1 MFLFKMK
8 NIHLLLVSYLC
19 ITYSLVVNADSTFQE
34 SKHIDSLLGLEFSSS
49 INAGY
54 GFDDNVFNQHDDHII
69 GSDFYFLNP
78 SMSIIGKRN
87 TKDFGFYYFG
97 NYQKYNNDVS
107 SYRGKSDQNY
117 KDHNLTGIFTWELGF
132 RHHLELL
139 VNYDI
144 GHEALG
150 TGVTNGFYF
159 SDDSPSQ
166 ESATFDLFNIT
177 RPIEKINKKANV
189 KYIYGAK
196 GAKGNL
202 VFDLSQERL
211 DYDILSSYTSA
222 FNTYLNDE
230 NMTET
235 DANVTFK
242 HQYTDRTRFDYKLI
256 YKKYNYRDYQR
267 DNDELIT
274 ALSFI
279 SQITGKSKIEA
290 TVSRVQKTM
299 QSSDFSGVNW
309 NVSYKWQPADYSTL
323 FIQSKSEVKEPE
335 NTGDFVQSFENS
347 ITWDH
352 QFLANIS
359 SHLSY
364 KNLNDSYHIRDR
376 KDKYHYFDLRLSY
389 LFRPKIEVNFDYRYA
404 LFYSSL
410 NTDAVFINEKPIP
423 RQYIRNLGYEKNQF
437 SLSVKVAI

>member
-1 MFLFKMK
+1 MCLFKMN
-8 NIHLLLVSYLC
+8 NIYLLLVGC
-19 ITYSLVVNADSTFQE
+19 ICATYSLAVSADSTFQE
-34 SKHIDSLLGLEFSSS
+34 SNHIDPFLGLTFSSS
-49 INAGY
+49 VNTEY

-78 SMSIIGKRN
+78 SISIVGKRN
-87 TKDFGFYYFG
+87 TKDFGFYYSG
-97 NYQKYNNDVS
+97 NYRKYNNDVL
-107 SYRGKSDQNY
+107 SYRGESDQNY
-117 KDHNLTGIFTWELGF
+117 KDHNLMGVFTWELGF

-139 VNYDI
+139 ANYDI

-159 SDDSPSQ
+159 SDENPS
-166 ESATFDLFNIT
+166 EKYATFDLFNIT
-177 RPIEKINKKANV
+177 SPIQKINKKINI

-196 GAKGNL
+196 DAKGNI
-202 VFDLSQERL
+202 VFDLSQDRL

-256 YKKYNYRDYQR
+256 YKKYDYIDNQR

-274 ALSFI
+274 AFSFI
-279 SQITGKSKIEA
+279 HQITGKSKIEA
-290 TVSRVQKTM
+290 TISKVQKKM
-299 QSSDFSGVNW
+299 QSTNFSSINW
-309 NVSYKWQPADYSTL
+309 NIFYKWQPVDYSTL
-323 FIQSKSEVKEPE
+323 FLQSKSEVKEPE
-335 NTGDFVQSFENS
+335 NTGDFVQSYENS

-359 SHLSY
+359 SQISY
-364 KNLNDSYHIRDR
+364 KNINDRYHIRDR
-376 KDKYHYFDLRLSY
+376 KDIYHYFDLRLSY
-389 LFRPKIEVNFDYRYA
+389 LFRPKIEVTFDYRYV
-404 LFYSSL
+404 LFHSSL
-410 NTDAVFINEKPIP
+410 NTDAVFINEKPIS
-423 RQYIRNLGYEKNQF
+423 RQYLRNLGYEKNQF